1 VKKMDV
7 TGTTAASQAAQS
19 SENKKIDNTVDKEFF
34 LEMLV
39 TQMKYQDPLSPVD
52 NNEFIAQTAQFTL
65 VEEIQTMKNE
75 FAQNKAIDL
84 IGKYVEGRIK
94 NPVSGQMELTGGIV
108 DSVSISEGKATLNVG
123 DLKLKP
129 ENIVGVTNGQ

>member
-1 VKKMDV
+1 MDV
-7 TGTTAASQAAQS
+7 TGTSAANQAAYS
-19 SENKKIDNTVDKEFF
+19 SEDKKIDNSVDKEFF

-65 VEEIQTMKNE
+65 VEEMQTMKNE

-84 IGKYVEGRIK
+84 IGKYVEGKVK
-94 NPVSGQMELTGGIV
+94 NPVTNQMELTGGIV
-108 DSVSISEGKATLNVG
+108 DSVSISGGKATLNVG

>member
-1 VKKMDV
+1 MDV
-7 TGTTAASQAAQS
+7 TGITAANQASQS

-84 IGKYVEGRIK
+84 IGKYVEGRVK
-94 NPVSGQMELTGGIV
+94 NPISNQMELTGGIV

-129 ENIVGVTNGQ
+129 ENVVGVTNGQ

>member
-1 VKKMDV
+1 MEV
-7 TGTTAASQAAQS
+7 TGTSAANQAAYS
-19 SENKKIDNTVDKEFF
+19 TKAKEIDDSVDKEFF

-84 IGKYVEGRIK
+84 IGKYVEGKIK
-94 NPVSGQMELTGGIV
+94 NPVTNQMELTGGIV
-108 DSVSISEGKATLNVG
+108 DSVSISDGKATLNIG

-129 ENIVGVTNGQ
+129 ENVVGVTNG

>member
-1 VKKMDV
+1 MEV
-7 TGTTAASQAAQS
+7 TGTSAANQAAYS
-19 SENKKIDNTVDKEFF
+19 IKAKEIDNSVDKEFF

-65 VEEIQTMKNE
+65 VEEMQTMKNE

-94 NPVSGQMELTGGIV
+94 NPVTNQMELTGGIV
-108 DSVSISEGKATLNVG
+108 DSVSISDGKATLNIG

-129 ENIVGVTNGQ
+129 ENVVGVTNG

>member
-1 VKKMDV
+1 MEV
-7 TGTTAASQAAQS
+7 TGTSAANQAAYTTKAK
-19 SENKKIDNTVDKEFF
+19 EIDNSVDKEFF

-65 VEEIQTMKNE
+65 VEEMQTMKNE

-94 NPVSGQMELTGGIV
+94 NPVTNQMELTGGIV
-108 DSVSISEGKATLNVG
+108 DSVSISDGKATLNIG

-129 ENIVGVTNGQ
+129 ENVVGVTNG

>member
-1 VKKMDV
+1 MDV
-7 TGTTAASQAAQS
+7 SGVSAANQAAYS
-19 SENKKIDNTVDKEFF
+19 SESGKTDNAVNKEFF

-39 TQMKYQDPLSPVD
+39 TQMKYQDPLSPMD
-52 NNEFIAQTAQFTL
+52 NNDFIAQTAQFTL

-84 IGKYVEGRIK
+84 IGKYVEGRVK
-94 NPVSGQMELTGGIV
+94 NPLNGQMEITGGIV
-108 DSVSISEGKATLNVG
+108 DSVSISDGKATLNVG

>member
-1 VKKMDV
+1 MEV
-7 TGTTAASQAAQS
+7 TGTSAANQAAYS
-19 SENKKIDNTVDKEFF
+19 TKAKEIDNSVDKEFF

-52 NNEFIAQTAQFTL
+52 NNEFIGQTAQFTL
-65 VEEIQTMKNE
+65 VEEMQTMKNE

-94 NPVSGQMELTGGIV
+94 NPVSNQIELMGGIV
-108 DSVSISEGKATLNVG
+108 DSVSISEGKATLNIG

-129 ENIVGVTNGQ
+129 ENVVGVTNG

>member
-1 VKKMDV
+1 MDV
-7 TGTTAASQAAQS
+7 TGITAANQAQNSSQGD
-19 SENKKIDNTVDKEFF
+19 KTDNTIDKEFF

-84 IGKYVEGRIK
+84 IGKYVEGKVK
-94 NPVSGQMELTGGIV
+94 NPITNQMELTGGIV
-108 DSVSISEGKATLNVG
+108 DSVSISDGKATLNVG

>member
-84 IGKYVEGRIK
+84 IGKYVEGRVK
-94 NPVSGQMELTGGIV
+94 NPISNQMELTGGIV

-129 ENIVGVTNGQ
+129 ENVVGVTNGQ

>member
-1 VKKMDV
+1 MDV
-7 TGTTAASQAAQS
+7 TGTTAANQAAQS

-65 VEEIQTMKNE
+65 VEEMQTMKNE

-84 IGKYVEGRIK
+84 IGKYVEGRVK
-94 NPVSGQMELTGGIV
+94 NPLSGQMELTGGIV
-108 DSVSISEGKATLNVG
+108 DSVSISDGKATLNVG

>member
-7 TGTTAASQAAQS
+7 TGITAANQAAQS

-84 IGKYVEGRIK
+84 IGKYVEGRVK
-94 NPVSGQMELTGGIV
+94 NPISNQMELTGGIV

-129 ENIVGVTNGQ
+129 ENVVGVTNGQ

>member
-1 VKKMDV
+1 MEV
-7 TGTTAASQAAQS
+7 TGTSAANQAAYSTQAK
-19 SENKKIDNTVDKEFF
+19 EIDNSVDKEFF

-65 VEEIQTMKNE
+65 VEEMQTMKNE

-94 NPVSGQMELTGGIV
+94 NPVTNQMELTGGIV
-108 DSVSISEGKATLNVG
+108 DSVSISEGKATLNIG
-123 DLKLKP
+123 DLKIKP
-129 ENIVGVTNGQ
+129 ENVVGVTNG

>member
-1 VKKMDV
+1 MEV
-7 TGTTAASQAAQS
+7 TGTSAANQAAYSTQAK
-19 SENKKIDNTVDKEFF
+19 EIDNSVDKEFF

-65 VEEIQTMKNE
+65 VEEMQTMKNE

-94 NPVSGQMELTGGIV
+94 NPITNQMELTGGIV
-108 DSVSISEGKATLNVG
+108 DSVSISEGKATLNIG
-123 DLKLKP
+123 DLKIKP
-129 ENIVGVTNGQ
+129 ENVVGVTNG

>member
-1 VKKMDV
+1 MEV
-7 TGTTAASQAAQS
+7 TGTSAANQAAYS
-19 SENKKIDNTVDKEFF
+19 SEDKKIDNSVDKEFF

-65 VEEIQTMKNE
+65 VEEMQTMKNE

-84 IGKYVEGRIK
+84 IGKYVEGKVK
-94 NPVSGQMELTGGIV
+94 NPVTNQMELTGGIV
-108 DSVSISEGKATLNVG
+108 DSVSISGGKATLNVG

>member
-1 VKKMDV
+1 MDV
-7 TGTTAASQAAQS
+7 TGITAANQAAQS

-84 IGKYVEGRIK
+84 IGKYVEGRVK
-94 NPVSGQMELTGGIV
+94 NPISNQMELTGGIV

-129 ENIVGVTNGQ
+129 ENVVGVTNGQ

>member
-1 VKKMDV
+1 MEV
-7 TGTTAASQAAQS
+7 TGTSAANQAAYS
-19 SENKKIDNTVDKEFF
+19 TKAKEIDNSVDKEFF

-65 VEEIQTMKNE
+65 VEEMQTMKNE

-94 NPVSGQMELTGGIV
+94 NPVTNQMELTGGIV
-108 DSVSISEGKATLNVG
+108 DSVSISDGKATLNIG

-129 ENIVGVTNGQ
+129 ENVVGVTNG

>member
-1 VKKMDV
+1 MDV
-7 TGTTAASQAAQS
+7 TGITAANQAQNSSQGD
-19 SENKKIDNTVDKEFF
+19 KTDNTIDKEFF

-84 IGKYVEGRIK
+84 IGKYVEGKVK
-94 NPVSGQMELTGGIV
+94 NPVTNQMELTGGIV
-108 DSVSISEGKATLNVG
+108 DSVSISDGKATLNVG

>member
-1 VKKMDV
+1 MDV
-7 TGTTAASQAAQS
+7 SGASAANQAAYS
-19 SENKKIDNTVDKEFF
+19 SENSKTDNKVDKEFF

-84 IGKYVEGRIK
+84 IGKYVEGRVK
-94 NPVSGQMELTGGIV
+94 NPISGQMELTGGIV
-108 DSVSISEGKATLNVG
+108 DSVSISDGKATLNVG

-129 ENIVGVTNGQ
+129 ENVVGVTNGQ

>member
-1 VKKMDV
+1 MEIS
-7 TGTTAASQAAQS
+7 AANLVAQS
-19 SENKKIDNTVDKEFF
+19 NDNKKIDNTVGKEFF

-52 NNEFIAQTAQFTL
+52 NNEFIAQTAMFTL

-84 IGKYVEGRIK
+84 IGKYVEGRVK
-94 NPVSGQMELTGGIV
+94 NPISGQMELTGGIV
-108 DSVSISEGKATLNVG
+108 DSVSISGGKATLNIG

-129 ENIVGVTNGQ
+129 ENVVGVTNGQ